1 MDRIVTAMTTFLVL
15 TAALVLFEL
24 VSGARMLRRD
34 RPVAPPASH
43 AELERRRTPVRAR
56 TRCGTEA
63 CSTDLVG
70 SPG

>member
-1 MDRIVTAMTTFLVL
+1 MDPIVTAMTTFLVL

-43 AELERRRTPVRAR
+43 AEWSVGGLPSTPYAMRH
-56 TRCGTEA
+56 
-63 CSTDLVG
+63 
-70 SPG
+70 